1 MARLSR
7 QSLPEVWL
15 DWGRTYQVSTIVTLG
30 ATLFQ
35 AQSSGAPML
44 PVIGSMLDQTWR
56 ESTDVL
62 DKQLRARQGRSIY
75 VFFPLM
81 IAVIAMI
88 ITGIFLGNNAS
99 QALHLLGL

>member
-1 MARLSR
+1 
-7 QSLPEVWL
+7 
-15 DWGRTYQVSTIVTLG
+15 
-30 ATLFQ
+30 
-35 AQSSGAPML
+35 
-44 PVIGSMLDQTWR
+44 
-56 ESTDVL
+56 
-62 DKQLRARQGRSIY
+62 